1 MLENLKVFFQPKQRS
16 SMTLITVNG
25 AIDHNN
31 LPNGFFNVTTVSG
44 KSTLG
49 FRGLTG
55 TSFDCGTT
63 VVDGAE
69 RHSLAILRD
78 QLPTVKLDYG
88 RQQSDRLL
96 DTSEL
101 DEFDG
106 EFKYDPLR

>member
-1 MLENLKVFFQPKQRS
+1 MFDNLKSFFQPKRS
-16 SMTLITVNG
+16 SMTLITVHG
-25 AIDHNN
+25 ALDHNN
-31 LPNGFFNVTTVSG
+31 LPTGFFNVTAASG

-69 RHSLAILRD
+69 RHSLAIPRD

-88 RQQSDRLL
+88 RQQSGNIF

-101 DEFDG
+101 DTFDG
-106 EFKYDPLR
+106 EFKYEPMR

>member
-1 MLENLKVFFQPKQRS
+1 M
-16 SMTLITVNG
+16 IT
-25 AIDHNN
+25 A
-31 LPNGFFNVTTVSG
+31 SG

-55 TSFDCGTT
+55 TSFDVGTT

-69 RHSLAILRD
+69 RHSLAIPRD

-96 DTSEL
+96 DTSDL
-101 DEFDG
+101 DTFDG
-106 EFKYDPLR
+106 NFEYDPLR